1 MIRRCSMDIVVKQ
14 LETQDILLLEQTI
27 KREPFKHYERFLS
40 QCSGILIYL
49 IAWQN
54 GLPIGTVMVRW
65 KGKPLPALEQR
76 YPGCPHLI
84 DLYVVS
90 AYRNCGVGT
99 RLMEA
104 AEEAARQRG
113 YTHIGLSVALENRRA
128 RALYTRRRYLDAGC
142 DTYYISWTEIDG
154 EGKAH
159 EINDECIYLVKEL

>member
-1 MIRRCSMDIVVKQ
+1 MDIVVKQ

-27 KREPFKHYERFLS
+27 RREPFRHYERFLS
-40 QCSGILIYL
+40 QRSGILIYL

-54 GLPIGTVMVRW
+54 GLPIGSVMLRW
-65 KGKPLPALEQR
+65 KGKSLPTLEQR

-90 AYRNCGVGT
+90 AYRSCGVGT
-99 RLMEA
+99 RLLEA
-104 AEEAARQRG
+104 AEAAARQRG

-128 RALYTRRRYLDAGC
+128 RSLYTRRGYQDAGL
-142 DTYYISWTEIDG
+142 DSYYISWTEIDG

-159 EINDECIYLVKEL
+159 EIDEECIYLVREL